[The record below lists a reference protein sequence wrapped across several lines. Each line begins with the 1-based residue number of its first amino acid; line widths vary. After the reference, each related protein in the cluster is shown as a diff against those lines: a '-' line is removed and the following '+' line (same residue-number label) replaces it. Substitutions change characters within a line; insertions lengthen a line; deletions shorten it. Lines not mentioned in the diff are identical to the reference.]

1 MSAATGTVTA
11 SAESPGTFVKICGI
25 TNREDA
31 LFAVAM
37 GAEALGFVFAP
48 SPRQVPVGRVRDIV
62 DELPRHVFTVGVFR
76 DEHPE
81 RVAEIVAEAGLRG
94 AQLHGHETP
103 RMVAD
108 VMARVKWVVKAVA
121 AGSVEAE
128 HADQYPTNLLLVDS
142 ATPGSGRTFDW
153 SLVDRVVTDSR
164 LILSGGLTADNVAS
178 AIARVRP
185 WGVDVSSGV
194 EREPGYKDP
203 LRVKRFIDAV
213 RGAGPTVT

>member
-1 MSAATGTVTA
+1 MSLATATSGGV
-11 SAESPGTFVKICGI
+11 FVKICGI

-76 DEHPE
+76 DEHPG
-81 RVAEIVAEAGLRG
+81 RVVDVVAEAGLRG

-108 VMARVKWVVKAVA
+108 VMSRVKWVVKAVA
-121 AGSVEAE
+121 AGSKDAE
-128 HADQYPTNLLLVDS
+128 RADQFPTNLLLVDS
-142 ATPGSGRTFDW
+142 ATPGSGRPFDW
-153 SLVDRVVTDSR
+153 SLVARIVTESR
-164 LILSGGLTADNVAS
+164 IILSGGLTEQNVGD

-185 WGVDVSSGV
+185 WGVDVSTGV
-194 EREPGYKDP
+194 EREPGVKDP
-203 LRVKRFIDAV
+203 LKVKRFIDAV
-213 RGAGPTVT
+213 RRADAAVS